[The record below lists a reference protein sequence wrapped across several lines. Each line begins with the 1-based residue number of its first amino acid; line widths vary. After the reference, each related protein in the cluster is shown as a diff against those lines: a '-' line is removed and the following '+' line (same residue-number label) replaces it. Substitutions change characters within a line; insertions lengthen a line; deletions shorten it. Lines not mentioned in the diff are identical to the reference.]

1 MDEFWKWVINQ
12 DQAIKLGEHNG
23 TLLFILIFQTQE
35 I

>member
-12 DQAIKLGEHNG
+12 DQTIKLEEHNG
-23 TLLFILIFQTQE
+23 MLLLILIFQTQE